1 MRRILVRSLVTL
13 AVLGLAAALG
23 AAAAPATATP
33 RAPYVRGTST
43 VPFYS
48 YAGAVRESVWVST
61 PLDND
66 EDGVP
71 DKVAVDVVRPRTG
84 GVRVPVIM
92 QASPYYTCC
101 GRGPEKQVKEY
112 DANGTITG
120 QPLFYD
126 NYFVP
131 RGYAVIAVDMAGT
144 GRSTGC
150 TDTDGREDTL
160 ATKAVID
167 WLNGRAKATYADGS
181 PADATAWTNGRVGM
195 VGRGADGTVTNGVAA
210 TGVEGLKTVVP
221 ISATSSGYD
230 YARHNGVV
238 VSPDSNEY
246 LFHMVNSRPA
256 EACARVLRSLDVGS
270 DDATGD
276 YNAYWA
282 ERDVRPHASKVR
294 ASVFLVHGLNDGNVM
309 TDHFALWWQ
318 ELKVPRKLWLTQAG
332 HVDPF
337 DYRRAEW
344 VDTLHRWFDFYLQGL
359 RNGID
364 REPPVSRETSPG
376 TWVDGPAWPA
386 PGARE
391 VRVPLGDGDGTTGTL
406 GARSGRGGRVWTDDP
421 DLSEDAATAD
431 PNRPVAG
438 RAVFLSRPLARDM
451 RLSGNPSVTLR
462 VKVDRPTTELTAR
475 LVDYGTAARV
485 NTVYPAEGL
494 RTLDTRSCWGAST
507 QADSACYLDS
517 AQDVVTSDR
526 GILTRGWQD
535 AAHRVS
541 LRFRVPLRPDRWYT
555 IKVPM
560 QATDQ
565 IVRAGHVLGLVLQQS
580 DLEYTTPATT
590 GATVRLDLSGSSLS
604 LPVVGNARLP
614 RPGAE
619 APRVE
624 ASDRIGRQDAR
635 LRSRP
640 TP

>member
-1 MRRILVRSLVTL
+1 MPRLLVRTFASIV
-13 AVLGLAAALG
+13 VLGLTAVPGTVAPEASAA
-23 AAAAPATATP
+23 P
-33 RAPYVRGTST
+33 RAPHVRGASP

-48 YAGAVRESVWVST
+48 YEDAVRESVWVTT

-84 GVRVPVIM
+84 GLRVPVIM
-92 QASPYYTCC
+92 QASPFYSCC
-101 GRGPEKQVKEY
+101 GRGPEKQVKKY
-112 DANGTITG
+112 DADGTIVS

-160 ATKAVID
+160 GTKAVID
-167 WLNGRAKATYADGS
+167 WLNGRAEAFHADGS
-181 PADATAWTNGRVGM
+181 PADATAWTDGQVGM
-195 VGRGADGTVTNGVAA
+195 VGRSADGTVTNEVAA

-230 YARHNGVV
+230 YTRHNGVV
-238 VSPDSNEY
+238 VAPDSNEE
-246 LFHMVNSRPA
+246 LFHMVSSRPA
-256 EACARVLRSLDVGS
+256 EACEQVLRSLDIGS

-309 TDHFALWWQ
+309 TDHFALWWNG
-318 ELKVPRKLWLTQAG
+318 LKVPRKLWLTQAG

-344 VDTLHRWFDFYLQGL
+344 VPTLHRWFDFYLQGL
-359 RNGID
+359 PNGID

-376 TWVDGPAWPA
+376 TWVDGPSWPA
-386 PGARE
+386 PGTRE
-391 VRVPLGDGDGTTGTL
+391 VEVSLGDGDGATGTL
-406 GARSGRGGRVWTDDP
+406 GGPSGAGERVWTDDP
-421 DLSEDAATAD
+421 DLFEDAATAD

-438 RAVFLSRPLARDM
+438 RAVFLSAPLSRDM
-451 RLSGNPSVTLR
+451 RLSGRPSVTLR

-485 NTVYPAEGL
+485 NTVYPAEGV
-494 RTLDTRSCWGAST
+494 RTLDTRSCWGGST
-507 QADSACYLDS
+507 RADSACYLDS

-541 LRFRVPLRPDRWYT
+541 LRFRVPLRPERWYT
-555 IKVPM
+555 ITVPM

-565 IVRAGHVLGLVLQQS
+565 IVRTGHVLGLILQQS

-604 LPVVGNARLP
+604 LPMVGDARLP
-614 RPGAE
+614 RPGAK
-619 APRVE
+619 APRVGT
-624 ASDRIGRQDAR
+624 SDSTDRRDTPHRIRTA
-635 LRSRP
+635 P
-640 TP
+640 

>member
-1 MRRILVRSLVTL
+1 VSFVVLCLT
-13 AVLGLAAALG
+13 AVLGTAATP
-23 AAAAPATATP
+23 AAATP

-43 VPFYS
+43 VPYYS
-48 YAGAVRESVWVST
+48 YAHAVRESVWVST

-84 GVRVPVIM
+84 GVKVPVIM
-92 QASPYYTCC
+92 QASPYYACC
-101 GRGPEKQVKEY
+101 GRGPENQVKKY
-112 DANGTITG
+112 DANGTITA

-160 ATKAVID
+160 AVKAVVD
-167 WLNGRAKATYADGS
+167 WLGGRATATYADGS

-195 VGRGADGTVTNGVAA
+195 VGKSADGTIINEVAA
-210 TGVEGLKTVVP
+210 TGVEGLETVVP
-221 ISATSSGYD
+221 ISASSSGYD

-238 VSPDSNEY
+238 VSPGSNGS
-246 LFHMVNSRPA
+246 LFHMISSRPA
-256 EACARVLRSLDVGS
+256 EACAQVLHAIDVGT

-282 ERDVRPHASKVR
+282 ERDVRPLASRVR
-294 ASVFLVHGLNDGNVM
+294 ASVFMVHGINDGNVM
-309 TDHFALWWQ
+309 TDHFARFWEGLT
-318 ELKVPRKLWLTQAG
+318 VPRKLWLTQAG

-359 RNGID
+359 PNGID

-386 PGARE
+386 PGTHE

-406 GARSGRGGRVWTDDP
+406 GARFGSGERVWKDNP
-421 DLSEDAATAD
+421 DLSEAAATDD
-431 PNRPVAG
+431 PGRPVAG
-438 RAVFLSRPLARDM
+438 RAVFLSRPLTQDM

-485 NTVYPAEGL
+485 NTVYPAEGV
-494 RTLDTRSCWGAST
+494 RPLDTRSCWGAST
-507 QADSACYLDS
+507 RADSACYLDS
-517 AQDVVTSDR
+517 AQDVVTSDL

-604 LPVVGNARLP
+604 LPVAGDAHLP
-614 RPGAE
+614 RAGAKPSLVNTGGTG
-619 APRVE
+619 AP
-624 ASDRIGRQDAR
+624 IGRRDAR
-635 LRSRP
+635 PHSR
-640 TP
+640 TTR